1 MLTPK
6 SQFILPLVLLSLV
19 SACAEPAPVVDDK
32 SWDDLSRA
40 QRYDHLRSKV
50 DDSLETLRTTGDAQE
65 WHSAAAEAV
74 RGLSLLRVEGG
85 LDDREAYAE
94 LEAEVERLT
103 DEAPFFA
110 QQRSGA
116 IEGIEGI
123 ER

>member
-1 MLTPK
+1 MVTKSRFLLT
-6 SQFILPLVLLSLV
+6 LVLLSFV

-103 DEAPFFA
+103 NEAPFFA

>member
-1 MLTPK
+1 MVTSSRALVA
-6 SQFILPLVLLSLV
+6 LVLLCV
-19 SACAEPAPVVDDK
+19 VWACAEPAPVVDDQ
-32 SWDDLSRA
+32 SWDDLSTE
-40 QRYDHLRSKV
+40 QRHDYLRNKV

-65 WHSAAAEAV
+65 WHTAAAEAI

-85 LDDREAYAE
+85 LDDREAYVE

-103 DEAPFFA
+103 DETPFFA

-116 IEGIEGI
+116 LEGIGRI